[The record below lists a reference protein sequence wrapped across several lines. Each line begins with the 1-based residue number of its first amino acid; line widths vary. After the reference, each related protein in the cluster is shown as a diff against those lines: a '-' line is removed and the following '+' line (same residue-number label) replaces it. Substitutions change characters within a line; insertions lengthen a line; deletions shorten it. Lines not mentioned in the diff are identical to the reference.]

1 MIWLYS
7 KTLVCGLRCNIVARE
22 VMLGEELTIQR
33 AEAALVGGRRRM
45 LTDRSSGGGVWKR
58 DGKFSAR

>member
-7 KTLVCGLRCNIVARE
+7 KTLVCGLLCNIVASE
-22 VMLGEELTIQR
+22 EMLGEELTIQR
-33 AEAALVGGRRRM
+33 AEAALVGGPRRM
-45 LTDRSSGGGVWKR
+45 LTDRSGGDVWKR